1 MQKAFHQIISVGIK
15 ANYSQAQIEKTK
27 LVNGISF
34 VGVPVCFFYLSLF
47 ALTGYNYHAIVFF
60 FGAIIFALTLLFNK
74 IFGLNFA
81 RIYISVFAP
90 ACFGYV
96 NLISGIDSGF
106 YMGFIVTTI
115 PALLVFDKLVESII
129 FIFISLSLLVLSI
142 IGTHYILPVVK
153 IEYAMVL
160 LVINLFTVIMA
171 TLTIVFIFKKELN
184 ESKEK
189 TEEKQK
195 EILDSIHYAKR
206 IQNALLP
213 NDSYIYRN
221 LNRLKKRPNEA

>member
-1 MQKAFHQIISVGIK
+1 MQKIFHKILSVGISEK
-15 ANYSQAQIEKTK
+15 YSAQQIEKIK

-34 VGVPVCFFYLSLF
+34 VGVPICFFYLVLF
-47 ALTGYNYHAIVFF
+47 GLMGYNFHAAVFF
-60 FGAIIFALTLLFNK
+60 FGAIIFAKTLLFNK
-74 IFGLNFA
+74 VFGLNFA
-81 RIYISVFAP
+81 RIYISIFAP

-96 NLISGIDSGF
+96 NLISGTDSGF

-115 PALLVFDKLVESII
+115 PALLVFDNLIHSIVFVLV
-129 FIFISLSLLVLSI
+129 SLTLLTLSI
-142 IGTHYILPVVK
+142 IGTHYIMPVADIK
-153 IEYAMVL
+153 YAMVL

-189 TEEKQK
+189 TEEKNK

-206 IQNALLP
+206 IQQALLP
-213 NDSYIYRN
+213 NEKYIERHIN
-221 LNRLKKRPNEA
+221 KGKK